1 MAEKFFAYL
10 PKFLSWIE
18 ENFSQVK
25 MHFTF
30 NATSALEKEIL
41 MDGKPAMTCFKYQVY
56 LI

>member
-18 ENFSQVK
+18 ENFSQVQ
-25 MHFTF
+25 MHFTLH
-30 NATSALEKEIL
+30 AISALEKDIL
-41 MDGKPAMTCFKYQVY
+41 MYDKPAMACFKHQVY